1 MHCFPPP
8 PHPSLEGKRLRAL
21 SRKHG
26 GERGETPEGAQGCE
40 RAGGKGQ
47 PAREGSVPSPPA
59 LRCQTERDT
68 SQGRLGWWTRCQ
80 GQWTRCVN
88 HLKEVSKNG
97 DSGWGA
103 SLQKES
109 HLGGRCPD
117 RLPGGGSPRVG
128 RPGSQ
133 HVSRATLPAAPPPPR
148 TGDVLPQNRLK
159 FSLRP
164 DCPSITSASSHMRSH
179 APRSPWAAPALKA
192 LDAAGAPAW
201 PSGLCLTRLCFGPF
215 PGLTGRILKGG
226 AGALPACTICP
237 CLKSALGAAAAT
249 FAPGEPCCSL
259 ATPRISS
266 FSLCPLHWLTQ
277 HFRALISCHTHN
289 HPARPSWMHK
299 S

>member
-1 MHCFPPP
+1 MGWTLLWDAGRAGKAFTQGRLCTALP

-26 GERGETPEGAQGCE
+26 GERGETPEGGQGCE

-164 DCPSITSASSHMRSH
+164 DCPPITSASSHMRSH
-179 APRSPWAAPALKA
+179 APWSPWLLQRRKPWMLPEPQPGPLASLSGSAL
-192 LDAAGAPAW
+192 L
-201 PSGLCLTRLCFGPF
+201 R
-215 PGLTGRILKGG
+215 
-226 AGALPACTICP
+226 ALPRADLCTSSGEEPGCCP
-237 CLKSALGAAAAT
+237 P
-249 FAPGEPCCSL
+249 APSV
-259 ATPRISS
+259 
-266 FSLCPLHWLTQ
+266 
-277 HFRALISCHTHN
+277 
-289 HPARPSWMHK
+289 PA
-299 S
+299 